1 MEIHGVIEGKEHRM
15 KNWIRIPGFPP
26 PENQD
31 IIRFHLFKGLPYT
44 SRMLIY
50 LSLIAVGF
58 ILQIITLTV
67 YPGVFALMFA
77 VLLTLVKGYNNRFD
91 RSAMKP
97 DSSWTQ
103 VNTDKLREVDEFNIR
118 LAKWDKDGLDI
129 SNGMGFAMFI
139 LAGLGILVIS
149 LLLRMLDVDEPVR
162 KIFTMDAIILVLPL
176 WFNGLRQINRQDLL
190 CIKTN
195 LVRSMEEFFQ
205 TIRWDGEHF
214 KPALMLNRDNTGKSV
229 PTDCRFTISFDGM
242 PADFYGI
249 QAQINL
255 NEVQGAYYPYFYC
268 VIAAKRGFGLE
279 KFTRIIPVPKSI
291 LLEFDLDDSAE
302 VIVIRQRT
310 TKTTGYHTKIN
321 SCKSIL
327 ERALAAGRI
336 ILKSQAPQ

>member
-1 MEIHGVIEGKEHRM
+1 M

-31 IIRFHLFKGLPYT
+31 IIRFHLFKSLPYT
-44 SRMLIY
+44 ARMILY
-50 LSLIAVGF
+50 LSLIAAGF
-58 ILQIITLTV
+58 IIQIITLTV
-67 YPGVFALMFA
+67 YPGAFALIFA

-91 RSAMKP
+91 RNAMKP

-103 VNTDKLREVDEFNIR
+103 VNMDKLCEVDEFNIR
-118 LAKWDKDGLDI
+118 LKKWDKDGLDI

-139 LAGLGILVIS
+139 LTVLGILVVS

-176 WFNGLRQINRQDLL
+176 WFNGLRQINKQDLL
-190 CIKTN
+190 SLKTS
-195 LVRSMEEFFQ
+195 LVRNMEEFFQ
-205 TIRWDGEHF
+205 TICWEGEHF

-229 PTDCRFTISFDGM
+229 PTDCRFTIAFDGM
-242 PADFYGI
+242 PANFYGV

-255 NEVQGAYYPYFYC
+255 NEVQGTYYPYFYC

-279 KFTRIIPVPKSI
+279 KFAKAIPVPKSI
-291 LLEFDLDDSAE
+291 LLEYDLDDSAE

-310 TKTTGYHTKIN
+310 TKTSGYHTKIN

-327 ERALAAGRI
+327 ERALAASRL
-336 ILKSQAPQ
+336 ILKSYQS

>member
-1 MEIHGVIEGKEHRM
+1 M

-31 IIRFHLFKGLPYT
+31 IIRFHLFKSLPYT
-44 SRMLIY
+44 ARMILY
-50 LSLIAVGF
+50 LSLIAAGF
-58 ILQIITLTV
+58 IIQIITLTV
-67 YPGVFALMFA
+67 YPGAFALIFA

-103 VNTDKLREVDEFNIR
+103 VNMDKLCEVDEFNIR
-118 LAKWDKDGLDI
+118 LKKWDKDGLDI

-139 LAGLGILVIS
+139 LTVLGILVVS

-176 WFNGLRQINRQDLL
+176 WFNGLRQINKQDLL
-190 CIKTN
+190 SLKTS
-195 LVRSMEEFFQ
+195 LVRNMEEFFQ
-205 TIRWDGEHF
+205 TICWEGEHF

-229 PTDCRFTISFDGM
+229 PTDCRFTIAFDGM
-242 PADFYGI
+242 PANFYGV

-255 NEVQGAYYPYFYC
+255 NEVQGTYYPYFYC

-279 KFTRIIPVPKSI
+279 KFAKAIPVPKSI
-291 LLEFDLDDSAE
+291 LLEYDLDDSAE

-310 TKTTGYHTKIN
+310 TKTSGYHTKIN

-327 ERALAAGRI
+327 ERALAASRL
-336 ILKSQAPQ
+336 ILKSYQS